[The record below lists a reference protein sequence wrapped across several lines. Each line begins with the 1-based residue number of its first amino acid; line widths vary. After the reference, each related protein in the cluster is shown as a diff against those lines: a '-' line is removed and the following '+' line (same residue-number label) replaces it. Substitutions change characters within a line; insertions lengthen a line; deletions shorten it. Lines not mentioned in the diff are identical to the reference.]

1 MKQPLFVNTGIRLSG
16 QQFAKLDNLARSLN
30 TSRNRAIGWL
40 LDNAVV
46 QAPTARVELQN
57 GDNSPSVVK
66 STDAAGI
73 VY

>member
-16 QQFAKLDNLARSLN
+16 QQFAKLDNLAQSLN

-46 QAPTARVELQN
+46 QAPTATIGQKNSGN
-57 GDNSPSVVK
+57 GVYPTITAESVRNS
-66 STDAAGI
+66 
-73 VY
+73 